1 MSYGFEAINAAG
13 EVVIDGSFPVYE
25 LSAPSTVTGTSFGSQ
40 GDYSFPLQPSGTL
53 RFWQLGVG
61 DGISRTPTLFI
72 GNKQTFTVRDV
83 VPASSLPAPSGY
95 GMAIYGA
102 SGQKVYA
109 TNGELLTI
117 GDKYSVELQANNVRP
132 PINVSDSWVAIETF
146 TLNILSSGIPGGGGT
161 GFTVSSGVKKIS
173 STQMEYYGQAFLSA
187 PEVIILNPTIF
198 ITAK

>member
-1 MSYGFEAINAAG
+1 MSYGFEAKNSSNEI
-13 EVVIDGSFPVYE
+13 VIDSSFPVYE
-25 LSAPSTVTGTSFGSQ
+25 LSAPNTVTGTSFGSQ
-40 GDYSFPLQPSGTL
+40 GDFSFPLQPNGTL

-83 VPASSLPAPSGY
+83 VPASSLPVPSGY

-109 TNGELLTI
+109 TNGDLLTI
-117 GDKYSVELQANNVRP
+117 GDKYSVELQDGNVRP
-132 PINVSDSWVAIETF
+132 PISVSDSWVAIETF
-146 TLNILSSGIPGGGGT
+146 TLNIVPLGPILGA
-161 GFTVSSGVKKIS
+161 TVSSGVKKIS
-173 STQMEYYGQAFLSA
+173 STQMEYYGQTFTSA
-187 PEVIILNPTIF
+187 PLVLVLNPVTF

>member
-1 MSYGFEAINAAG
+1 MSYGFEARNAAN
-13 EVVIDGSFPVYE
+13 EVVLDSLFPVYE
-25 LSAPSTVTGTSFGSQ
+25 LGAPSSVTGTPFGSQ
-40 GDYSFPLQPSGTL
+40 GDFSFPLQPNGTL

-83 VPASSLPAPSGY
+83 VPASSLPVPSGY

-102 SGQKVYA
+102 SGQKIYA

-117 GDKYSVELQANNVRP
+117 GDKYSVELQLGNVRP

-146 TLNILSSGIPGGGGT
+146 TLNILSSGIPGGGGI
-161 GFTVSSGVKKIS
+161 GFVVSSGVRRIS
-173 STQMEYYGQAFLSA
+173 STQMQYYGQAFSSA
-187 PEVIILNPTIF
+187 PEVIILNPTVF
-198 ITAK
+198 LTAK